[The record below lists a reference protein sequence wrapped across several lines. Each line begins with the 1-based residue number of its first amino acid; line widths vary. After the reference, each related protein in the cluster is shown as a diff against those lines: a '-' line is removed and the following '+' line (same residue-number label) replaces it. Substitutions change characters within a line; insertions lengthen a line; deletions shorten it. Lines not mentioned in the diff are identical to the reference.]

1 MTRIELTEEA
11 MAELQSTLRKQT
23 GNAGLARRARCV
35 LLCAR
40 GERRVDIR
48 KALGCDDG
56 FITRWSAAYATQGLA
71 GLVSHHPGRA
81 PLRPVAQLEA
91 RVLERTLKSKPRDGS
106 THWSSRKLAAELSDV
121 SFSAVQRIWRK
132 HGVRPHR
139 LDTHMVS
146 NDVDF
151 EAKAAE
157 VIGLYLDPPEHAV
170 VFCVDEKTAI
180 QALDRKDRQLPLS
193 PGRAQSHGFEYK
205 RNGTLSLF
213 AALNTATGEVL
224 GKTAERHTSEQFVKF
239 LEEIV
244 AEHDEHQQIHVICDN
259 VSSHKTDLV
268 QTWLLLTPNVHIHY
282 TPTYSSWLN
291 QVEIWFAKIQ
301 RDVIARGIFPST
313 KDLDKK
319 IMRYIREHNKNPKPI
334 RWKYDNPKRRITS
347 NLIDSVN

>member
-1 MTRIELTEEA
+1 MTRIELTEQA
-11 MAELQSTLRKQT
+11 MAELQSIMRKQT

-35 LLCAR
+35 LLCAG

-56 FITRWSAAYATQGLA
+56 FISRWTAAYAAQGLA

-81 PLRPVAQLEA
+81 PLRPVAKLEA
-91 RVLERTLKSKPRDGS
+91 RVLERTLKFKPRDGS
-106 THWSSRKLAAELSDV
+106 THWSSRKLAAELGDV
-121 SFSAVQRIWRK
+121 SFSGVQRIWRK

-139 LDTHMVS
+139 LNTHMVS
-146 NDVDF
+146 NDADF

-213 AALNTATGEVL
+213 AALNTATGEVV
-224 GKTAERHTSEQFVKF
+224 GKTAKRHTSEQFVQF
-239 LEEIV
+239 LESIV
-244 AEHDEHQQIHVICDN
+244 ADHHEDQQIHVICDN

-301 RDVIARGIFPST
+301 RDVITRGIFPST

-347 NLIDSVN
+347 NLIDSMN

>member
-1 MTRIELTEEA
+1 MKLNEQE
-11 MAELQSTLRKQT
+11 MAELQSVMRKQT
-23 GNAGLARRARCV
+23 GNAALARRARCV
-35 LLCAR
+35 LLRAT
-40 GERRVDIR
+40 GARRVDIR
-48 KALGCDDG
+48 LALGCDDG
-56 FITRWSAAYATQGLA
+56 FISRWTRAYADGGLVA
-71 GLVSHHPGRA
+71 LVSHHPGRA
-81 PLRPVAQLEA
+81 PRRPVAKLEA
-91 RVLERTLKSKPRDGS
+91 RVLDRTLKSKPRDGS
-106 THWSSRKLAAELSDV
+106 THWSSRKLAAELGDV

-146 NDVDF
+146 DDPDF
-151 EAKAAE
+151 ESKAAE
-157 VIGLYLDPPEHAV
+157 VIGLYLQPPEHAI

-213 AALNTATGEVL
+213 AALNTATGEVM
-224 GKTAERHTSEQFVKF
+224 GKTAQRHTSEQFVRF
-239 LEEIV
+239 LEDIV
-244 AEHDEHQQIHVICDN
+244 ADHDEDQEIHVICDN
-259 VSSHKTDLV
+259 VSSHKTILV

-319 IMRYIREHNKNPKPI
+319 IMRYIREHNKHSKPI
-334 RWKYDNPKRRITS
+334 RWKYANPKHRITS
-347 NLIDSVN
+347 NFIDSVN

>member
-1 MTRIELTEEA
+1 MELSEQGR
-11 MAELQSTLRKQT
+11 AELQSLMRKQT
-23 GNAGLARRARCV
+23 GNAALARRARCV
-35 LLCAR
+35 WLCAT
-40 GERRVDIR
+40 GHRRVDIR
-48 KALGCDDG
+48 RALGCDDG
-56 FITRWSAAYATQGLA
+56 FVSRWSAAYAAQGLA
-71 GLVSHHPGRA
+71 GLTSHHPGRA
-81 PLRPVAQLEA
+81 PTRPVAKFEA
-91 RVLERTLKSKPRDGS
+91 RVLERTLKSLPRDGS
-106 THWSSRKLAAELSDV
+106 THWSSRKLAAELGDL

-157 VIGLYLDPPEHAV
+157 VIGLYLEPPEHAV

-213 AALNTATGEVL
+213 AALNTLTGAVV
-224 GKTAERHTSEQFVKF
+224 GRTAERHTSEQFVGF
-239 LEEIV
+239 LESIV
-244 AEHDEHQQIHVICDN
+244 ADHDEDQQIHVICDN

-268 QTWLLLTPNVHIHY
+268 QTWLLFTPNVHIHY

-347 NLIDSVN
+347 NLIDSLY

>member
-1 MTRIELTEEA
+1 MTPLKLNEQE
-11 MAELQSTLRKQT
+11 MAELQSVMRKQT
-23 GNAGLARRARCV
+23 GNAALARRARCV
-35 LLCAR
+35 LLCAT
-40 GERRVDIR
+40 GVRRVDIR
-48 KALGCDDG
+48 QTLGCDDG
-56 FITRWSAAYATQGLA
+56 FISRWTRAYATSGLA
-71 GLVSHHPGRA
+71 GLVSHHPGRV

-91 RVLERTLKSKPRDGS
+91 RVLDRTLKTKPRDGS
-106 THWSSRKLAAELSDV
+106 THWSSRKLADELGDV

-146 NDVDF
+146 DDPDF

-157 VIGLYLDPPEHAV
+157 VIGLYLQPPEHAV

-180 QALDRKDRQLPLS
+180 QALDRRDRQLPLS
-193 PGRAQSHGFEYK
+193 LGRAESHGFEYK

-213 AALNTATGEVL
+213 AALNTATGEVV
-224 GKTAERHTSEQFVKF
+224 GKTAQRHTSEQFVRF

-244 AEHDEHQQIHVICDN
+244 ADHDEDQQIHVICDN
-259 VSSHKTDLV
+259 VSSHKTALV

-319 IMRYIREHNKNPKPI
+319 IMRYIREHNKNSKPI
-334 RWKYDNPKRRITS
+334 RWKYNNPKHRITG